1 MDGDYIELYFDEPI
15 DHPYYLRGHV
25 TKERAQEV
33 LAVEEALDAVTVKS
47 IKHRYGRLVR
57 VGPDHEDSIDG
68 LDTTFRVIDT
78 PRRSYYPVTEC
89 EPLLPFNAKVSALAT
104 TDADK
109 HFPAVR
115 RRQDCTGTH

>member
-78 PRRSYYPVTEC
+78 PRRSYYAVTEC
-89 EPLLPFNAKVSALAT
+89 EPLLPFNAVVSGAEGIQST
-104 TDADK
+104 ES
-109 HFPAVR
+109 
-115 RRQDCTGTH
+115 

>member
-1 MDGDYIELYFDEPI
+1 MDGDYIVLYFDEPR

-57 VGPDHEDSIDG
+57 VGPDHPDAIDG
-68 LDTTFRVIDT
+68 LESIFRVIDT
-78 PRRSYYPVTEC
+78 PRRSYYAVTEC
-89 EPLLPFNAKVSALAT
+89 EPLLPFNAKVSGV
-104 TDADK
+104 
-109 HFPAVR
+109 PP
-115 RRQDCTGTH
+115 QN

>member
-33 LAVEEALDAVTVKS
+33 LAIEEALEALDAVTVKS

-78 PRRSYYPVTEC
+78 PRRSYYAVTEC
-89 EPLLPFNAKVSALAT
+89 EPLLPFNAMYPTK
-104 TDADK
+104 
-109 HFPAVR
+109 PAE
-115 RRQDCTGTH
+115 